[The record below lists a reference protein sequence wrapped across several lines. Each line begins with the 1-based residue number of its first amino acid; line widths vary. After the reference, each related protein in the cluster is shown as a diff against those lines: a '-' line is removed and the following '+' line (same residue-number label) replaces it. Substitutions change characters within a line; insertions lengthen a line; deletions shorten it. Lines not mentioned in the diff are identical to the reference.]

1 VTLRMQEPEPDRDP
15 RFEALLQAARGQSA
29 PAVGVTFADVE
40 AAVARRSRGWMLGLA
55 VAAGFVAVTVW
66 GWTALSERTSEV
78 SSTATPVIASDAAA
92 ESTSA
97 RAVPSSGR
105 AATPREAPG
114 GEAPGGEP
122 VVEPPATEETSAV
135 EPEPDAREEDSPDPS
150 LTPAPSPTVDATPT
164 AAELAAQAEKAM
176 LAGRHGQ
183 AVKILRTLV
192 RTHPRSAAAKAGL
205 IDLARLEKRLG
216 RPARAQCAYALFVR
230 RFPGDSRVSG
240 VKASLA
246 ALGRSQPRCRG
257 LSPRSD

>member
-1 VTLRMQEPEPDRDP
+1 MTLHMQEPEPDRDP

-55 VAAGFVAVTVW
+55 VAAGFVAMTVW
-66 GWTALSERTSEV
+66 GWTALSGRTSEV

-105 AATPREAPG
+105 AATPR
-114 GEAPGGEP
+114 EAPGGEP

-150 LTPAPSPTVDATPT
+150 LTPAPSPTVEAPPT

-216 RPARAQCAYALFVR
+216 RPARAQCAYVLFVR